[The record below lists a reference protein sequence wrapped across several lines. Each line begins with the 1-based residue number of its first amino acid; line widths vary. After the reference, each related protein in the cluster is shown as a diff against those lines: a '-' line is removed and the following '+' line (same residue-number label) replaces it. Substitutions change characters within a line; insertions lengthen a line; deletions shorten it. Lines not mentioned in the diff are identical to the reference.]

1 MCECMTR
8 TGDGSGPPGSS
19 TSNSGETFLKWYL
32 TLFTGIVATLCL
44 LVLAAAAVSP
54 FVVSGGFLGGNLLLM
69 AGIGFVGSALIVLSV
84 LPEPSRVGD
93 RTGI

>member
-1 MCECMTR
+1 MSRIDDDSTS
-8 TGDGSGPPGSS
+8 GDGESRT
-19 TSNSGETFLKWYL
+19 TSDGTFLRWYL

-54 FVVSGGFLGGNLLLM
+54 FVVSGGFVGGNLLLM
-69 AGIGFVGSALIVLSV
+69 AGIGFVGSVLIVLSA